1 MRRRV
6 FRGGCGNTAA
16 GHHATAGDPA
26 DRPFETAG
34 GIMKGKDESVSEFE
48 ERLAG
53 IIQALKKKYP
63 DAPLELR
70 FQNGFQLLVAAI
82 LSAQCTDERVN
93 QVTETLFRKYPTPE
107 HFLEVPVE
115 ELERDIRPTGFYR
128 NKAKALRSCCLVLV
142 DRYGGEVP
150 RDIEELVKLPGV
162 GRKTAAVVLG
172 NAFGVQ
178 QGIAV
183 DTHVKR
189 VCQRLELSRAQTP
202 EKMERELMAKIP
214 RDEWTWFSNA
224 MILHGRHTCTA
235 RKPQCG
241 RCVLEPLCPFPEKS
255 L

>member
-1 MRRRV
+1 
-6 FRGGCGNTAA
+6 
-16 GHHATAGDPA
+16 
-26 DRPFETAG
+26 
-34 GIMKGKDESVSEFE
+34 MKGKDESVSEFE

-63 DAPLELR
+63 DASLELR
-70 FQNGFQLLVAAI
+70 FQNGFQLLVAVI

-93 QVTETLFRKYPTPE
+93 QVTDTLFRKYPTPE
-107 HFLEVPVE
+107 RFLDVPVE
-115 ELERDIRPTGFYR
+115 ELEKDIRPTGFYR
-128 NKAKALRSCCLVLV
+128 NKAKALRSCCRVLV

-162 GRKTAAVVLG
+162 GRKTAAMVLG

-214 RDEWTWFSNA
+214 RDDWTWFSNA
-224 MILHGRHTCTA
+224 MILHGRYTCTA

-241 RCVLEPLCPFPEKS
+241 RCVLEPLCPFPEKNI
-255 L
+255 